1 MDWLAR
7 HKGVIDCANKKVTLT
22 SYDGRVVTVHALSF
36 ESLRSRL
43 NQITL
48 EEIPIVR
55 EYPDVFP
62 DDLPGMPPK
71 RDIEFRIDLV
81 PGTTPIHKRPYRMA
95 ANELA
100 EVKRQV
106 DELLQKGY
114 IRPSSSPWGAPVIF
128 VEKKDHTQRMCV
140 DYRALNDVTIKNKYP
155 LPRIDDLF
163 DQLKGATVFSKID
176 LRSRYHQLRIKE
188 EDIPK
193 TAFTTRYGLFECTVM
208 SFGLTNAPAF
218 FMNLMNKVFMEYLDK
233 FVVVFI
239 DDILIYSRT
248 KEEHEEHL
256 RLALEKL
263 REHQL
268 YAKFSKCEF
277 WLSEVKFLGHVISAG
292 GVAVDP
298 SNVESVTNWKQPKT
312 VSEIRS
318 FLGLAGYYRRFIENF
333 SKIAKP
339 MTRLLQKDV
348 KYKWSE
354 ECCVL
359 MQDGKVVAYAS
370 RQLRPH
376 EKNYPTHDIELAGVV
391 HALKIWR
398 HYLFGT
404 RTEVYTDHKSL
415 KYIFTQPDLNMRQ
428 RRWLELIKDY
438 DMGIHYHPGKANVV
452 ADALSRKGYCNATE
466 GRQLPLELC
475 KEFERLNLGI
485 VGRGF
490 VAALEAK
497 PTLIDQV
504 REAQINDPDI
514 QEIKKN
520 MRRGKAI
527 GFLEDEQGTVWL
539 GERICVPDNKDLKD
553 AVLKEAHDILYTP
566 FTLVVL
572 RCTRISRKDFG
583 GQNVI
588 KPDSIWVIVDR
599 LTKVAHFIPVKTTY
613 SGSRLAELYMARIV
627 CLHGVPKKIVS
638 DRGSQFTSNFWK
650 KLQEEMGS
658 KLNFSSAYHPQT
670 DGQTERVNQILEDM
684 LRACALDFGGS
695 WDKNLPYAEFS
706 YNNSYQASLQMAPY
720 EALYGR
726 KCRTPLLWDQTGE
739 RQVFGTDIL
748 REVEEKIPSFPE
760 SPFSQKK
767 SLKSSKASK
776 ATPGLVWYIPGL
788 EIELCS
794 RGGCSEWLGLYNR
807 MPRYKPEYLFGVE
820 GFVQELRT
828 MSFVIGF
835 GTAPFYAQIPHD
847 RHEEKCR
854 VKVTLHSNSEDI
866 PSVMFEAGGRNYI
879 HACQEVARIAIG
891 ELRDR
896 YSDQLADTEYRYH
909 PRQPQGS
916 DRGSYLETEGIE
928 NDATT
933 KHLVEMLWAMDESRA
948 ETVLAAQDREDR
960 NRGKICK
967 LEDKVDRLEKEL
979 AALKGE
985 APPQK
990 ARIRLTARKRAL
1002 FVPRYQLAPKMV
1014 NTRSNGNGPNN
1025 PNNNNNGENPTL
1037 AQVLAQQT
1045 QLMNMM
1051 MQQFQNQQNQGNNQ
1065 ALSLQRSPSVRIE
1078 IQGVPFLANL
1088 ILLESKDLDV
1098 ILGMDWSRLN
1108 QITLEEIP
1116 IVREYPDVF
1125 PDDLPGMPPKRDIEF
1140 RIDLVPGTTPIHKRP
1155 YRMAANELAEVKRQV
1170 DDLLQK
1176 GYIRPSSSPWGAPV
1190 IFVEKKDHTQ
1200 RMCMDYRALNDVTIK
1215 NKYPLPRIDD
1225 LFDQLKGATVFSK
1238 IDLRS
1243 GYHQLRIKEEDIPKT
1258 AFTTRYGLFEC
1269 TVMSFGLTNA
1279 PAFFMNLMN
1288 KVFME
1293 YLDKFVVV
1301 FIDDILI
1308 YSRTKEEHEEHLR
1321 LALEKLREH
1330 QLYAKFSKCEFW
1342 LSEVKFLG
1350 HVISA
1355 GGVAVDPSN
1364 VESVTNWKQPKTVS
1378 EIRSFLGLAGYYR
1391 RFIENFSKIAKP
1403 MTRLLQKDVKYKWSE
1418 ECEQSFQELKSR
1430 LISAPILILPDPKK
1444 GFQVYCDAS
1453 KLGLGCVLMQD
1464 GKVVAYGSRQ
1474 LRPHEKNYPTH
1485 DIELAAVVH
1494 ALKIWRHYLF
1504 GTRTEVYTDHKS
1516 LKYIFTQPDLNMRQR
1531 RWLELIKDYDMGIH
1545 YHPGKAN
1552 VVADA
1557 LSRKGYCNATEGR
1570 QLPLEL
1576 CKEFGRLNL
1585 GIVGRGF
1592 VAASE
1597 AKPTLI
1603 DQVREAQINDPDIQE
1618 IKKNMRRGKAIGFLE
1633 DEHGTVWLGERICVP
1648 DNKDLKDAVLKEAH
1662 DILYSI
1668 HPGSTK
1674 MYQDL
1679 KERFWWAS
1687 MKREI
1692 AEYVAVCDVCQRV
1705 KAEHQ
1710 KPAGLLQ
1717 PLKIPVWKWEEI
1729 GMDFITGLP
1738 RTSSGHDFIWVIVD
1752 RLTKVAHFIP
1762 VKTTYSGSRLAEL
1775 YMARIVC
1782 LHGVPKKI
1790 VSDRGSQFTSNFWKK
1805 LQEEMGSKLNFS
1817 TAYHPQTDGQTERVN
1832 QILEDMLRACALD
1845 FGGSWDKNLPYAE
1858 FSYNNSYQASLQ
1870 MAPYEA
1876 LYGRKCRT
1884 PLLWD
1889 QTGERQVFGTD
1900 ILREAEEKVK
1910 VIQERLRVAQ
1920 SRHKSYADN
1929 RRRDLSFEE
1938 GDYVYLRV
1946 TPLRGVHRFH
1956 TKGKLAPRFV
1966 GPYKIVSRRGEVAY
1980 QLELPQSLAGVHN
1993 VFHVSQLKKC
2003 LRVPTEEANI
2013 EQIEVQE
2020 DLT

>member
-1 MDWLAR
+1 
-7 HKGVIDCANKKVTLT
+7 
-22 SYDGRVVTVHALSF
+22 
-36 ESLRSRL
+36 
-43 NQITL
+43 
-48 EEIPIVR
+48 
-55 EYPDVFP
+55 
-62 DDLPGMPPK
+62 
-71 RDIEFRIDLV
+71 
-81 PGTTPIHKRPYRMA
+81 
-95 ANELA
+95 
-100 EVKRQV
+100 
-106 DELLQKGY
+106 
-114 IRPSSSPWGAPVIF
+114 
-128 VEKKDHTQRMCV
+128 
-140 DYRALNDVTIKNKYP
+140 
-155 LPRIDDLF
+155 
-163 DQLKGATVFSKID
+163 
-176 LRSRYHQLRIKE
+176 
-188 EDIPK
+188 
-193 TAFTTRYGLFECTVM
+193 
-208 SFGLTNAPAF
+208 
-218 FMNLMNKVFMEYLDK
+218 
-233 FVVVFI
+233 
-239 DDILIYSRT
+239 
-248 KEEHEEHL
+248 
-256 RLALEKL
+256 
-263 REHQL
+263 
-268 YAKFSKCEF
+268 
-277 WLSEVKFLGHVISAG
+277 
-292 GVAVDP
+292 
-298 SNVESVTNWKQPKT
+298 
-312 VSEIRS
+312 
-318 FLGLAGYYRRFIENF
+318 
-333 SKIAKP
+333 
-339 MTRLLQKDV
+339 
-348 KYKWSE
+348 
-354 ECCVL
+354 
-359 MQDGKVVAYAS
+359 
-370 RQLRPH
+370 
-376 EKNYPTHDIELAGVV
+376 
-391 HALKIWR
+391 
-398 HYLFGT
+398 
-404 RTEVYTDHKSL
+404 
-415 KYIFTQPDLNMRQ
+415 
-428 RRWLELIKDY
+428 
-438 DMGIHYHPGKANVV
+438 
-452 ADALSRKGYCNATE
+452 
-466 GRQLPLELC
+466 
-475 KEFERLNLGI
+475 
-485 VGRGF
+485 
-490 VAALEAK
+490 
-497 PTLIDQV
+497 
-504 REAQINDPDI
+504 
-514 QEIKKN
+514 
-520 MRRGKAI
+520 
-527 GFLEDEQGTVWL
+527 
-539 GERICVPDNKDLKD
+539 
-553 AVLKEAHDILYTP
+553 
-566 FTLVVL
+566 
-572 RCTRISRKDFG
+572 
-583 GQNVI
+583 
-588 KPDSIWVIVDR
+588 
-599 LTKVAHFIPVKTTY
+599 
-613 SGSRLAELYMARIV
+613 
-627 CLHGVPKKIVS
+627 
-638 DRGSQFTSNFWK
+638 
-650 KLQEEMGS
+650 
-658 KLNFSSAYHPQT
+658 
-670 DGQTERVNQILEDM
+670 
-684 LRACALDFGGS
+684 
-695 WDKNLPYAEFS
+695 
-706 YNNSYQASLQMAPY
+706 
-720 EALYGR
+720 
-726 KCRTPLLWDQTGE
+726 
-739 RQVFGTDIL
+739 
-748 REVEEKIPSFPE
+748 
-760 SPFSQKK
+760 
-767 SLKSSKASK
+767 
-776 ATPGLVWYIPGL
+776 
-788 EIELCS
+788 
-794 RGGCSEWLGLYNR
+794 
-807 MPRYKPEYLFGVE
+807 
-820 GFVQELRT
+820 
-828 MSFVIGF
+828 
-835 GTAPFYAQIPHD
+835 
-847 RHEEKCR
+847 
-854 VKVTLHSNSEDI
+854 
-866 PSVMFEAGGRNYI
+866 
-879 HACQEVARIAIG
+879 
-891 ELRDR
+891 
-896 YSDQLADTEYRYH
+896 
-909 PRQPQGS
+909 
-916 DRGSYLETEGIE
+916 
-928 NDATT
+928 
-933 KHLVEMLWAMDESRA
+933 
-948 ETVLAAQDREDR
+948 
-960 NRGKICK
+960 
-967 LEDKVDRLEKEL
+967 
-979 AALKGE
+979 
-985 APPQK
+985 
-990 ARIRLTARKRAL
+990 
-1002 FVPRYQLAPKMV
+1002 MV

-1051 MQQFQNQQNQGNNQ
+1051 MQQLQNQQNQGNNHAPPQNKLAEFLRVRPPVFSSTTNPVEAGDWLHAIEKKLDLLQCTDQEKVSFASHQLHGPASEWWDHFRLNRTTAEPITWLEFTAAFRKTHIPSGVVSLKKKEFRSLTQGSRSVTEYLHEFNRLARYAPEDVRNDEERQEKFLEGLNDELSYPLMTGDYSDFQKLMDKAIRQEDKYNRMEQKKRRIAHFKAQQGSNQKPRLTLGPQSMPQGGSSSVVRPQRQFFNNNAGNNIRNQAPRPVAAPTQQQPAKREPGSKPVVCFNCGDPGHYADKCPKPRRVKVVPAQSNSTAPASKARVNHVAAAEAQDAPDVILGTFSVNSVPATVLFDSGATHSFLSMSFAGNHGMEVEDLRRPLMVSTPSNQ

-1098 ILGMDWSRLN
+1098 ILGMDWLARHKGVIDCANRKVTLISNDGRVVTVHALSSESLRSRLN

-1200 RMCMDYRALNDVTIK
+1200 RMCVDYRALNDVTIK

-1418 ECEQSFQELKSR
+1418 ECEQSFQELKNR

-1464 GKVVAYGSRQ
+1464 GKVVAYASRQ

-1485 DIELAAVVH
+1485 DLELAAVVH

-1576 CKEFGRLNL
+1576 CQEFERLNL
-1585 GIVGRGF
+1585 GIVSRGF
-1592 VAASE
+1592 VAALE

-1633 DEHGTVWLGERICVP
+1633 DEQGTVWLGERICVP
-1648 DNKDLKDAVLKEAH
+1648 DNKDLKDVILKEAH
-1662 DILYSI
+1662 DTLYSI

-1717 PLKIPVWKWEEI
+1717 PLKIPEWKWEEI

-1738 RTSSGHDFIWVIVD
+1738 RTSSGHDSIWVIVD

-1782 LHGVPKKI
+1782 SHGVPKKI

-1858 FSYNNSYQASLQ
+1858 FSYNNSYQASIQ

-1910 VIQERLRVAQ
+1910 IIQERLRVAQ

-1946 TPLRGVHRFH
+1946 TPFRGVHRFH

-2003 LRVPTEEANI
+2003 LRVPTEEANL
-2013 EQIEVQE
+2013 E
-2020 DLT
+2020 